1 MTKIKHNLDLKGLKC
16 PLPVLKNLK
25 KFKEI
30 SIGDIINAK
39 CDDPKAE
46 TDIKKSLNSIK
57 MNIKKKK
64 KRPFCFLNFK
74 TLII

>member
-1 MTKIKHNLDLKGLKC
+1 MTKIEHNLDLMGLKMSLTC
-16 PLPVLKNLK
+16 FKNLK

-46 TDIKKSLNSIK
+46 TDIKNLCDSIK
-57 MNIKKKK
+57 MKLIGKKK
-64 KRPFCFLNFK
+64 KRTAFILNF
-74 TLII
+74 

>member
-1 MTKIKHNLDLKGLKC
+1 MTKIEHNLDLMGLKC
-16 PLPVLKNLK
+16 PLPVLKISK

-46 TDIKKSLNSIK
+46 TDIKNLCDSIK
-57 MNIKKKK
+57 MKLIGKKKK
-64 KRPFCFLNFK
+64 KNCFYFK
-74 TLII
+74 LLKI